1 MKFIYE
7 NYANSSG
14 IYKITNTHNGRIYI
28 GQAKAFKKRWFDY
41 KRTLPKGKGHN
52 QFLYNDYLK
61 CLTEVGNDEFFV
73 FSIVEVM
80 DGSTKQQR
88 NEKEQYYISQYW
100 DKQNHCYN
108 ICKIVDVKDRSVFSK
123 TPEETKRK
131 ISASAKKMWSNPEK
145 ASSIRASIKDA
156 LSDPE
161 TSQRHQQGHIRS
173 WENNQERRDAAS
185 LRMSERMTNTTAET
199 EKIIELLKASQ
210 PKGRETFKKRMKED
224 AELRQTYVDI
234 AKKKAE
240 KLNER
245 YKNDADYKATMD
257 QKSKENIKAFNEEQ
271 AKNILVKSPLISP
284 TGDIHSNIRSLSAF
298 AKEHSLDS
306 SALYKLYSGKLN
318 EVKGWRLFIA

>member
-1 MKFIYE
+1 MEYHYQNNLYK
-7 NYANSSG
+7 SG
-14 IYKITNTHNGRIYI
+14 IYKITNKLNGRIYI
-28 GQAKAFKKRWFDY
+28 GSSKLFKLRWKQHSKALRNNKHSNK
-41 KRTLPKGKGHN
+41 
-52 QFLYNDYLK
+52 FLQRDFNK
-61 CLTEVGNDEFFV
+61 CGEEVFV
-73 FSIVEVM
+73 FEIVEGT
-80 DGSTKQQR
+80 DGKTKEERLLIEEVYINQYFDSG
-88 NEKEQYYISQYW
+88 KE
-100 DKQNHCYN
+100 CYN
-108 ICKIVDVKDRSVFSK
+108 FNTWAVAKEGPWSND
-123 TPEETKRK
+123 PEETKRK

-271 AKNILVKSPLISP
+271 AKNIPVKSPLISP

-318 EVKGWRLFIA
+318 EVKGWRLFIE